1 MVTNLPTELLRS
13 FAAIVDTGSMAKATE
28 RVFVTQSALSLQI
41 KRLEEL
47 LQRPLFLREGARKLV
62 LTPAG
67 TELLAYARQILDIN
81 DQAVVSL
88 RGEAVHG
95 PVRVGM
101 VQDFAEVLL
110 SGVLRQ
116 FTLLHPEA
124 QLEVRAAGTA
134 ELQEHLREGRLD
146 VALCVSPIEEREV
159 IRRARTLWI
168 GDPELSKQDV
178 LPLAVLT
185 EPCAFRNIALK
196 TLEKAD
202 IPYRIVVQTPHLT
215 GLRAA
220 VAGGL
225 GITCRTSLF
234 TGGAG
239 LGEIES
245 NRLPSL
251 PEIAYA
257 LYARNAESPS
267 IARLGA
273 LVRKAVEDL
282 P

>member
-67 TELLAYARQILDIN
+67 TELLAYARQMLDIN

-159 IRRARTLWI
+159 IRRAQTLWI
-168 GDPELSKQDV
+168 GDAALAEREV

-196 TLEKAD
+196 ALEKAD
-202 IPYRIVVQTPHLT
+202 IAYRVVVQTPHLT

-225 GITCRTSLF
+225 GVTCRTPLF
-234 TGGAG
+234 IGGAG
-239 LGEIES
+239 LGAIES
-245 NRLPSL
+245 NRLPYL

-267 IARLGA
+267 VARLGA